1 MIADMELYN
10 KLATNFPQKE
20 DITLLRKYFQNTN
33 LISKPNKA
41 PPTTATA
48 AIT

>member
-1 MIADMELYN
+1 MMADMELYN
-10 KLATNFPQKE
+10 KLASHSPQRIDVTAVK
-20 DITLLRKYFQNTN
+20 KYFQNTN